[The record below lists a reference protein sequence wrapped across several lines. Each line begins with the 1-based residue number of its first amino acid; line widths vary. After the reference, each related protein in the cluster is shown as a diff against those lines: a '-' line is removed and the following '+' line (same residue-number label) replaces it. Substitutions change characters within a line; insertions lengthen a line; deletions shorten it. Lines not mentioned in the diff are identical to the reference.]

1 MMRNRKKNK
10 QRRVFIIFSIAIFLL
25 LGSTLMNIPSDSDAM
40 IVGFCPT
47 MRRYAEQYFD
57 DGELRDMGSAGNALR
72 ALNNGQIDIAI
83 TGRKARKGEIS
94 GEIQEKIL
102 KDGYTLITQPQR
114 QINSQQLEGMNI
126 HTHIDENIA
135 KELLPEAELEFHDTL
150 DEAISEGISDAVLV
164 DWIDVPE
171 DYELLVVY
179 DDLLKDERF
188 RTPFLYHDA
197 EFDILVEE

>member
-188 RTPFLYHDA
+188 RTPLLYHNA

>member
-135 KELLPEAELEFHDTL
+135 KELLPEAELEFHDTF

-188 RTPFLYHDA
+188 RTPLLYHNA